1 MEIEK
6 KYIRTSQL
14 QAKLD
19 HVTVDTIRSMV
30 KRGILPKPLR
40 LSKTL
45 VLWDEQEV
53 DTYIRSAQATNN
65 L

>member
-1 MEIEK
+1 MEIQK

-19 HVTVDTIRSMV
+19 VTNDTIRRMV
-30 KRGILPKPLR
+30 KRGLLPKPLR

-53 DTYIRSAQATNN
+53 DTYIKSAQATSN